1 MSATP
6 PTETSFEQAMDRLE
20 EIVVLME
27 GDRMPLD
34 EMVTSYEEGMGL
46 LKTCRQRIE
55 VARRRIE
62 VITADA
68 EGRTMVASFDP
79 AAAESAEEKTQ
90 ARPVPAAR
98 KKKPAEAAEDTDD
111 IRLF

>member
-1 MSATP
+1 MSSP
-6 PTETSFEQAMDRLE
+6 SPTEPSFEQAMDRLE

-34 EMVTSYEEGMGL
+34 EMVTSYEEGMSL

-68 EGRTMVASFDP
+68 EGRTIVTAFDP
-79 AAAESAEEKTQ
+79 ATAEPLEEKS
-90 ARPVPAAR
+90 RPAPATR
-98 KKKPAEAAEDTDD
+98 KKKPAEPAEDTDD

>member
-6 PTETSFEQAMDRLE
+6 PPESSFEQAMDRLE
-20 EIVVLME
+20 EIVAQME

-34 EMVTSYEEGMGL
+34 EMVSSYEEGMGL
-46 LKTCRQRIE
+46 LKVCRQRIE

-62 VITADA
+62 LITADA
-68 EGRTMVASFDP
+68 EGKPSVIPFDP
-79 AAAESAEEKTQ
+79 AAVEVAEEK
-90 ARPVPAAR
+90 PKPAAPAR
-98 KKKPAEAAEDTDD
+98 KKKPAEAEEDTDD

>member
-1 MSATP
+1 MSTSANLEP
-6 PTETSFEQAMDRLE
+6 SFEQAMDRLE
-20 EIVVLME
+20 EIVAMME

-46 LKTCRQRIE
+46 LKLCRQRID

-62 VITADA
+62 IITADA
-68 EGRTMVASFDP
+68 EGKPTVATFDP
-79 AAAESAEEKTQ
+79 AAVEATEEKPK
-90 ARPVPAAR
+90 PVAPVR
-98 KKKPAEAAEDTDD
+98 KKKPAEAEEETDD